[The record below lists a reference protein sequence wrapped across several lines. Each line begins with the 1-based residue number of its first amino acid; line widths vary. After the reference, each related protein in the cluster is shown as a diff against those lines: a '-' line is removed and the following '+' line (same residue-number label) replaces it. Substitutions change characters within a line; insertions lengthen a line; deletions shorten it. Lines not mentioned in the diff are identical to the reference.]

1 MSIKDSH
8 EGDQRATEA
17 DNEDASMNHMPD
29 LWKLDVVDDDV
40 SRRTT
45 KLTEKGLQYRLEPL
59 KERRSKL
66 HGKLLRKSSMV
77 DEMAY
82 SWVNATAIREEMD
95 QFNDTMKLLMSTN
108 EEYQSLL
115 TNEEQATDSEWYD
128 QFDENVFSFKH
139 KMVKWLKEA
148 ELNSEEVKSR
158 MKYKSGSSRS
168 CKSGSSILLESG
180 LQVRELLR
188 FKGQHGGKSN

>member
-29 LWKLDVVDDDV
+29 LWKLDVVDDDI
-40 SRRTT
+40 SRRST
-45 KLTEKGLQYRLEPL
+45 KLTEKGLQYRLEL
-59 KERRSKL
+59 LRERRSKL
-66 HGKLLRKSSMV
+66 HGKLLRKSSVV

-95 QFNDTMKLLMSTN
+95 QFNDTIKLFMSAH

-115 TNEEQATDSEWYD
+115 TDEEQAADSEWYD
-128 QFDENVFSFKH
+128 
-139 KMVKWLKEA
+139 
-148 ELNSEEVKSR
+148 
-158 MKYKSGSSRS
+158 
-168 CKSGSSILLESG
+168 
-180 LQVRELLR
+180 
-188 FKGQHGGKSN
+188 